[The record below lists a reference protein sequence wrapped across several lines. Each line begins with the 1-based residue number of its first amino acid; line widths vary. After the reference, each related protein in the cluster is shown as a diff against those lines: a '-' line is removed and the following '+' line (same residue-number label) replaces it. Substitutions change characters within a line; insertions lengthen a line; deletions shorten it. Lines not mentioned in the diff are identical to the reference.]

1 MLIRWTCMLAC
12 IAALAAFAGRANAQT
27 RQIKGTVVE
36 EGSGAPISSAQIQVK
51 GTTMGILAEADGSF
65 TLNVPAGDVVLA
77 VRRVSYTPA
86 EVPVPATQSSV
97 QIVLKKDVL
106 QLEQVV
112 VTGQATGISKRNLAN
127 SIATVNAD
135 QITKVS
141 SQSIDQALQ
150 GKVVGAQIQTNS
162 GAPGGGN
169 RIRIRGISSI
179 LGNAQPLYVIDGV
192 IVSDMSIGS
201 GTNKATRASGS
212 GISTP
217 SQENPDNRI
226 ADLNPNDI
234 QNVEILKGAAAS
246 AIYGSKAS
254 GGVILITTKRGR
266 VGAPQFSLRTG
277 IGTSALS
284 YRNGS
289 RRFKSLEDAV
299 EVFGSKAE
307 DYWDPNRVIDYEDE
321 LYGKHPFNNETSL
334 SVSGGSENTQYYV
347 SALLRNEDGIVTN
360 TYGNKKS
367 LLVNLDQKLS
377 ERLKLSVGSQLIRND
392 NDRGLF
398 GNDNA
403 GNSIG
408 YALTKIPSFLDLR
421 RNADG
426 SFPDD
431 PFWPSNPLQTVE
443 LFKNEQT
450 VWRNVSTA
458 RATFDAIS
466 ADHHTLQLIAYGG
479 ADLLNQRNNIFSPPE
494 LQNERNSA
502 LPGTAAVSN
511 TQNMQANLNLNA
523 VHTWTPNASVSVTS
537 QVGSQYELRTLNQ
550 TRTAAQN
557 LLGGLSVVTAG
568 TVRDVE
574 ETRQRVEDFGIFAQT
589 EVLLNERLL
598 LTAGA
603 RADRSSNN
611 GDPGKFFIFPKASA
625 SYRFPNL
632 VPGWLD
638 ELKLRAAYGETG
650 NQPLYGQK
658 FTPLDLSNIDGL
670 GGFRVGNVRGASDI
684 RPERQREYEVGMD
697 ATILGSRGT
706 VELTGFVHQISDL
719 LITRTLPPTAGYSS
733 EVSNGAAMRVWGTEA
748 ALDLFVLQRDKL
760 QWQTRL
766 NWSMNRS
773 KITDLPVPAFLI
785 SSPQVGA
792 VKIEE
797 GKSATQIIGNDTLPE
812 PGRKVVQV
820 VMGDGN
826 PRWTAGWSNT
836 ITYGPFS
843 LYGLIDH
850 QQGGMLADG
859 TWRHYDLGQNSADY
873 DELTA
878 DGKRIGD
885 VRRTSYLQVTSIYY
899 QDATF
904 TKLRE
909 LTLSVDLPDR
919 VWRSFLSGVDNAR
932 LSLSGRN
939 LYTWTDFR
947 GTDPEFFNYG
957 ANGVPDAVQRN
968 REIAPYPPSRS
979 FWLTLSLGF

>member
-1 MLIRWTCMLAC
+1 MLIRWTCVLAC
-12 IAALAAFAGRANAQT
+12 IAALGARANAQT
-27 RQIKGTVVE
+27 RQITGTVVE
-36 EGSGAPISSAQIQVK
+36 EGSGAPISSAQIEVK
-51 GTTMGILAEADGSF
+51 GTTMGVLAESDGSF
-65 TLNVPAGDVVLA
+65 TVTAPAGDVVLA
-77 VRRVSYTPA
+77 VRRVSYSPA
-86 EVPVPATQSSV
+86 EVPVPASQNSIR
-97 QIVLKKDVL
+97 IVLKKDVL

-112 VTGQATGISKRNLAN
+112 VTGQATGVSKRNLAN
-127 SIATVNAD
+127 SITTVNAD

-192 IVSDMSIGS
+192 IVSDMAIGS
-201 GTNKATRASGS
+201 GTNKATSASGS
-212 GISTP
+212 GISA
-217 SQENPDNRI
+217 SAQENPDNRI

-266 VGAPQFSLRTG
+266 TGAPSFSLRTG
-277 IGTSALS
+277 VGTSALS

-289 RRFKSLEDAV
+289 RRFKSLDDAV
-299 EVFGSKAE
+299 AVFGSKAA

-321 LYGKHPFNNETSL
+321 LYGNNPINSETSL
-334 SVSGGSENTQYYV
+334 SVSGGNDNTQYYV
-347 SALLRNEDGIVTN
+347 SGLLRNEDGIVTN

-367 LLVNLDQKLS
+367 LLVNLDQRLGD
-377 ERLKLSVGSQLIRND
+377 RLKLSVGSQMIRND

-421 RNADG
+421 RQADG

-450 VWRNVSTA
+450 VWRNVTTA
-458 RATFDAIS
+458 RATFDAIT
-466 ADHHTLQLIAYGG
+466 ADHHALQLIAYGG
-479 ADLLNQRNNIFSPPE
+479 ADLLNQRNNVFSPPE
-494 LQNERNSA
+494 LQNEKSSA
-502 LPGTAAVSN
+502 LPGTAAVSS

-523 VHTWTPNASVSVTS
+523 VHTWTPNSSVSVTS
-537 QVGSQYELRTLNQ
+537 QIGSQYELRTLDQ
-550 TRTAAQN
+550 TRTSAQN

-589 EVLLNERLL
+589 EVLLDERLL

-658 FTPLDLSNIDGL
+658 FTPLELSNIDGL
-670 GGFRVGNVRGASDI
+670 GGFRVGTVRGASDI

-706 VELTGFVHQISDL
+706 LELTGFVHEISDL
-719 LITRTLPPTAGYSS
+719 LITRTLPPTAGYGS
-733 EVSNGAAMRVWGTEA
+733 EVSNGAAMRVWGSEA
-748 ALDLFVLQRDKL
+748 ALDLFLLRRDKL

-812 PGRKVVQV
+812 PGRQVVQEV
-820 VMGDGN
+820 IGDGN

-836 ITYGPFS
+836 FTYGPFS

-859 TWRHYDLGQNSADY
+859 TWRHYDLGQNSRDY
-873 DELTA
+873 DELTS
-878 DGKRIGD
+878 DGQRVGD

-899 QDATF
+899 QEATF

-909 LTLSVDLPDR
+909 LTLNVELPDR
-919 VWRSFLSGVDNAR
+919 LWKSVLSGVDNAQI
-932 LSLSGRN
+932 SLSGRN
-939 LYTWTDFR
+939 LYTWTKFR

-957 ANGVPDAVQRN
+957 ATGVPDAVQRN

>member
-1 MLIRWTCMLAC
+1 MLNRLAC
-12 IAALAAFAGRANAQT
+12 ALVCIVALSARAEAQA
-27 RQIKGTVVE
+27 RQITGTVVE
-36 EGSGAPISSAQIQVK
+36 EEGEIPISSAQIQVK
-51 GTTMGILAEADGSF
+51 GTTIGTLAEADGSF
-65 TLNVPAGDVVLA
+65 TLNVPEGDIVLA
-77 VRRVSYTPA
+77 VRRVSYSPA
-86 EVPVPATQSSV
+86 EVTVSANQSSV
-97 QIVLKKDVL
+97 RIALKKDVL

-127 SIATVNAD
+127 SVATVNAE

-192 IVSDMSIGS
+192 IVSDMAIAS
-201 GTNKATRASGS
+201 GTNKVTRASGS
-212 GISTP
+212 GISVG

-226 ADLNPNDI
+226 SDINPNDI
-234 QNVEILKGAAAS
+234 QSVEILKGSAAS

-266 VGAPQFSLRTG
+266 TGAPAFSLRTS

-289 RRFKSLEDAV
+289 RRFQSLEDAV
-299 EVFGSKAE
+299 AVFGSEAE
-307 DYWDPNRVIDYEDE
+307 EYWDPNRVIDYEDE
-321 LYGKHPFNNETSL
+321 LYGNHPFNHETSL
-334 SVSGGSENTQYYV
+334 SISGGSENTQFYV
-347 SALLRNEDGIVTN
+347 SGLLRKEDGIVTN

-367 LLVNLDQKLS
+367 LLANLDQRIGD
-377 ERLKLSVGSQLIRND
+377 RLKLSVGSQLIRND

-398 GNDNA
+398 GNDNR

-421 RNADG
+421 RKADG
-426 SFPDD
+426 TFPDN
-431 PFWPSNPLQTVE
+431 PFWPSNPLQTVD
-443 LFKNEQT
+443 LFENKQT
-450 VWRNVSTA
+450 VWRNVSTV
-458 RATFDAIS
+458 RAAFDAIS

-479 ADLLNQRNNIFSPPE
+479 ADLLNQRNNVFSPPE
-494 LQNERNSA
+494 LQNERNNA

-511 TQNMQANLNLNA
+511 TQNMQGNINLNA
-523 VHTWTPNASVSVTS
+523 VHTWTPNASMSVTS
-537 QVGSQYELRTLNQ
+537 QIGSQYELRTLDQ
-550 TRTAAQN
+550 TRTSAEN

-568 TVRDVE
+568 TVRDLD

-598 LTAGA
+598 LTLGA

-611 GDPGKFFIFPKASA
+611 GDPGKYFFFPKASA
-625 SYRFPNL
+625 SYRFPGL
-632 VPGWLD
+632 APGLLD

-658 FTPLDLSNIDGL
+658 FTPLALSNIDGL
-670 GGFRVGNVRGASDI
+670 GGFRVGSVRGASDI
-684 RPERQREYEVGMD
+684 RPERQREYEVGAD

-706 VELTGFVHQISDL
+706 LELTGFVHEISDL

-733 EVSNGAAMRVWGTEA
+733 EVSNGAAMRVWGLEA
-748 ALDLFVLQRDKL
+748 ALDLFVVQREKL
-760 QWQTRL
+760 QWQSRV
-766 NWSMNRS
+766 NWAMNRS

-820 VMGDGN
+820 VIGDGN
-826 PRWTAGWSNT
+826 PAWTAGWSNT
-836 ITYGPFS
+836 FTYGPFT

-873 DELTA
+873 DDLTPT
-878 DGKRIGD
+878 GEKVGD

-909 LTLSVDLPDR
+909 LTLSVDLPER
-919 VWRSFLSGVDNAR
+919 IWKSALSGIDNAQ

-957 ANGVPDAVQRN
+957 ASNVPDAVQRN

>member
-1 MLIRWTCMLAC
+1 MLNRWACVLAC
-12 IAALAAFAGRANAQT
+12 VAALAGRADAQT
-27 RQIKGTVVE
+27 RQIRGTVVE
-36 EGSGAPISSAQIQVK
+36 DGSGAPIPSAQIQVK
-51 GTTMGILAEADGSF
+51 GTTMGVLAESDGSF
-65 TLNVPAGDVVLA
+65 TLNVPDGDVVLA
-77 VRRVSYTPA
+77 VRRVSYSPA
-86 EVPVPATQSSV
+86 EVPVPANQNTV
-97 QIVLKKDVL
+97 RIVLKKDVL

-127 SIATVNAD
+127 SVATVNAD

-192 IVSDMSIGS
+192 IVSDMTIGS
-201 GTNKATRASGS
+201 GTNKVTRASGS
-212 GISTP
+212 SISVA

-226 ADLNPNDI
+226 SDLNPNDI
-234 QNVEILKGAAAS
+234 ESVEILKGSAAA

-266 VGAPQFSLRTG
+266 AGAPAFSLRTG

-289 RRFKSLEDAV
+289 RRFKSLDDAV
-299 EVFGSKAE
+299 EVFGSEAA

-321 LYGKHPFNNETSL
+321 LYGNHPFNNETSL
-334 SVSGGSENTQYYV
+334 SVSGGSENTQFYV
-347 SALLRNEDGIVTN
+347 SGLVRNEDGIVDN

-367 LLVNLDQKLS
+367 LLANLDQQLGD
-377 ERLKLSVGSQLIRND
+377 RLKLSVGSQLIRND

-421 RNADG
+421 RRPDG
-426 SFPDD
+426 SFPEN
-431 PFWPSNPLQTVE
+431 PFWPSNPLQTVA
-443 LFKNEQT
+443 LFKNKET

-458 RATFDAIS
+458 RATFDAVN
-466 ADHHTLQLIAYGG
+466 AEHHSLQLIAYGG
-479 ADLLNQRNNIFSPPE
+479 VDLLNQRNNVFSPPE
-494 LQNERNSA
+494 LQYERATS
-502 LPGTAAVSN
+502 LPGKSAVSN
-511 TQNMQANLNLNA
+511 TQNVQANLNLNA
-523 VHTWTPNASVSVTS
+523 VHVWTPGASVSVTS
-537 QVGSQYELRTLNQ
+537 QIGSQYELRTLDQ
-550 TRTAAQN
+550 TRTSAEN

-568 TVRDVE
+568 TVRDLD

-598 LTAGA
+598 LTVGA

-611 GDPGKFFIFPKASA
+611 GDPGKFFFFPKASA
-625 SYRFPNL
+625 SYRFPDL
-632 VPGWLD
+632 VPGLLD

-658 FTPLDLSNIDGL
+658 FTPLELSNIDGL
-670 GGFRVGNVRGASDI
+670 GGFRVGTVRGASDI
-684 RPERQREYEVGMD
+684 RPERQREYEVGAD
-697 ATILGSRGT
+697 ATILGKRGT
-706 VELTGFVHQISDL
+706 LELTGFVHDISDL

-733 EVSNGAAMRVWGTEA
+733 EISNGAAMRVWGGEA
-748 ALDLFVLQRDKL
+748 ALDLFVLQHDKL
-760 QWQTRL
+760 QWQTRI

-820 VMGDGN
+820 VIGDGN
-826 PRWTAGWSNT
+826 PDWTAGWSNT
-836 ITYGPFS
+836 FTYGPFT
-843 LYGLIDH
+843 LYGLLDH

-873 DELTA
+873 DDLTA
-878 DGKRIGD
+878 TGQRIGD

-909 LTLSVDLPDR
+909 LTLSVDLPER
-919 VWRSFLSGVDNAR
+919 LWKSVLSGIDNAQ

-939 LYTWTDFR
+939 LYTWTKFR
-947 GTDPEFFNYG
+947 GSDPEFFNYG

>member
-1 MLIRWTCMLAC
+1 MLIRWACVVVC
-12 IAALAAFAGRANAQT
+12 IAALGGRANAQT
-27 RQIKGTVVE
+27 RQIRGTVVE
-36 EGSGAPISSAQIQVK
+36 AGSNAPISSAQIQVK
-51 GTTMGILAEADGSF
+51 GTTTGTLAGEDGAF
-65 TLNVPAGDVVLA
+65 TVVAPAGDVVLA
-77 VRRVSYTPA
+77 VRRVSYSPR
-86 EVPVPATQSSV
+86 EMPVPAGQDSV
-97 QIVLKKDVL
+97 RIVLEKDVL

-112 VTGQATGISKRNLAN
+112 VTGQATGVSKRNLAN
-127 SIATVNAD
+127 SIVTVNAD
-135 QITKVS
+135 QITRVS

-150 GKVVGAQIQTNS
+150 GKVVGAQIQSNS

-192 IVSDMSIGS
+192 IVSDIAISS

-212 GISTP
+212 GISVAA
-217 SQENPDNRI
+217 QENPDNRI
-226 ADLNPNDI
+226 SDLNPNDI
-234 QNVEILKGAAAS
+234 QSVEILKGAAAS

-266 VGAPQFSLRTG
+266 VGAPRFSIRTG
-277 IGTSALS
+277 IGVSALS

-289 RRFKSLEDAV
+289 RRFRSLDDAI
-299 EVFGSKAE
+299 EVFGSNAA
-307 DYWDPNRVIDYEDE
+307 DYWDPDRVIDYETE
-321 LYGKHPFNNETSL
+321 LYGNRPINNETSV

-347 SALLRNEDGIVTN
+347 SGLLRNEDGIVRN

-367 LLVNLDQKLS
+367 ILLNLDQKLS
-377 ERLKLSVGSQLIRND
+377 DRLKLSVGSQLIRSD

-398 GNDNA
+398 GNDNR

-421 RNADG
+421 RRPDG
-426 SFPDD
+426 TFPDN

-443 LFKNEQT
+443 LFKNQQT

-458 RATFDAIS
+458 RATFDALAS
-466 ADHHTLQLIAYGG
+466 DHHQLQLIAYGG
-479 ADLLNQRNNIFSPPE
+479 TDLLNQRNNIFSPPE
-494 LQNERNSA
+494 LQNERSSA

-511 TQNMQANLNLNA
+511 TQNMQANVNINA
-523 VHTWTPNASVSVTS
+523 VHTWTPASSVSVTS
-537 QVGSQYELRTLNQ
+537 QIGSQYELRTFDQ
-550 TRTAAQN
+550 TRSSAQN

-598 LTAGA
+598 LTVGA

-611 GDPGKFFIFPKASA
+611 GDPGKFFLFPKASA
-625 SYRFPNL
+625 SYRFPEL
-632 VPGWLD
+632 LPGWVD

-670 GGFRVGNVRGASDI
+670 GGFRVGNIRGASDI
-684 RPERQREYEVGMD
+684 RPERQREYEGGMD
-697 ATILGSRGT
+697 LTILGNRGT
-706 VELTGFVHQISDL
+706 LELTGFVHDISDL

-733 EVSNGAAMRVWGTEA
+733 EVSNGAAMRVWGVET
-748 ALDLFVLQRDKL
+748 ALDLFVLQGEKL

-766 NWSMNRS
+766 NWAMNRS

-820 VMGDGN
+820 VIGDGN
-826 PRWTAGWSNT
+826 PRWTAGWSNS
-836 ITYGPFS
+836 ITYGPFG
-843 LYGLIDH
+843 LYALLDH
-850 QQGGMLADG
+850 QEGGMLADG
-859 TWRHYDLGQNSADY
+859 TWRHYDLGQNSRDY
-873 DELTA
+873 DQLTA
-878 DGKRIGD
+878 TGQRIGD
-885 VRRTSYLQVTSIYY
+885 VRRTSYLQVTGIYY
-899 QDATF
+899 QDASF

-909 LTLSVDLPDR
+909 LTLSVDLPER
-919 VWRSFLSGVDNAR
+919 LWHSLLPGADNVQLA
-932 LSLSGRN
+932 LSGRN

-957 ANGVPDAVQRN
+957 STGVPNAVQRN

-979 FWLTLSLGF
+979 FWFTLSLGF

>member
-1 MLIRWTCMLAC
+1 MLIRWTCVLAC
-12 IAALAAFAGRANAQT
+12 IAALAGGGRANAQT
-27 RQIKGTVVE
+27 RQITGTVVE
-36 EGSGAPISSAQIQVK
+36 EGSNAPISSAQIQVK
-51 GTTMGILAEADGSF
+51 GTTIGTLAEADGSF
-65 TLNVPAGDVVLA
+65 KLSVPAGDIVLA
-77 VRRVSYTPA
+77 VRRVSYSPA
-86 EVPVPATQSSV
+86 EVPVVASQNTV
-97 QIVLKKDVL
+97 QVVLKKDVL

-127 SIATVNAD
+127 SVVTVNAD

-192 IVSDMSIGS
+192 IVSDMAIAS
-201 GTNKATRASGS
+201 GTNKVTRASGS
-212 GISTP
+212 AISVG

-234 QNVEILKGAAAS
+234 ASVEVLKGSAAA

-266 VGAPQFSLRTG
+266 TGAPAFSLRTG

-289 RRFKSLEDAV
+289 RRFKSLDDAV
-299 EVFGSKAE
+299 EVFGSEAA

-321 LYGKHPFNNETSL
+321 LYGNHPFNYETSL
-334 SVSGGSENTQYYV
+334 SISGGSENTQFYV
-347 SALLRNEDGIVTN
+347 SGLLRKEDGIVTN

-367 LLVNLDQKLS
+367 LLANLDQQLGD
-377 ERLKLSVGSQLIRND
+377 RLKLSVGSQLIRND

-398 GNDNA
+398 GNDNR

-421 RNADG
+421 RRADG
-426 SFPDD
+426 SFPEN
-431 PFWPSNPLQTVE
+431 PFWPSNPLQTVD
-443 LFKNEQT
+443 LFQNQQT
-450 VWRNVSTA
+450 VWRNVSTL
-458 RATFDAIS
+458 RATFDAVT
-466 ADHHTLQLIAYGG
+466 AKHHTLQLIAYGG
-479 ADLLNQRNNIFSPPE
+479 ADLLNQRNNIYSPPE
-494 LQNERNSA
+494 LQFERISTT
-502 LPGTAAVSN
+502 PGKAAVSN
-511 TQNMQANLNLNA
+511 TQNLQGNINLNA
-523 VHTWTPNASVSVTS
+523 VHTWTPNVSVSVTS
-537 QVGSQYELRTLNQ
+537 QIGSQYELRTLNQ
-550 TRTAAQN
+550 TRTSAEN

-568 TVRDVE
+568 TVRDLD
-574 ETRQRVEDFGIFAQT
+574 ETRQRVEDFGLFGQT

-598 LTAGA
+598 LTLGA

-611 GDPGKFFIFPKASA
+611 GDPGKFFFYPKASA
-625 SYRFPNL
+625 SYRFPDL

-638 ELKLRAAYGETG
+638 EIKLRAAYGETG

-658 FTPLDLSNIDGL
+658 FTPLELSNIDGL
-670 GGFRVGNVRGASDI
+670 GGFRVGSVRGASDI
-684 RPERQREYEVGMD
+684 RPERQREYEVGAD
-697 ATILGSRGT
+697 ATILGRRGT
-706 VELTGFVHQISDL
+706 LELTGFVHNISDL

-733 EVSNGAAMRVWGTEA
+733 EVSNGAAMRVWGAEA

-760 QWQTRL
+760 QWQTRI
-766 NWSMNRS
+766 NWAMNRS

-820 VMGDGN
+820 VIGDGN

-836 ITYGPFS
+836 FTYGPFT

-873 DELTA
+873 DDLTA
-878 DGKRIGD
+878 DGQRIGD
-885 VRRTSYLQVTSIYY
+885 VRRTSYLQVTKIYY

-909 LTLSVDLPDR
+909 LTLGVNLPER
-919 VWRSFLSGVDNAR
+919 LWKGVLSGVSNAQ

-957 ANGVPDAVQRN
+957 ATGVPDAVQRN

>member
-1 MLIRWTCMLAC
+1 MLIRWAC
-12 IAALAAFAGRANAQT
+12 VIACVAGFAARADAQT
-27 RQIKGTVVE
+27 RQITGTVVE
-36 EGSGAPISSAQIQVK
+36 EGSNAPISSAQIQVK
-51 GTTMGILAEADGSF
+51 GTTIGVLAEADGSF
-65 TLNVPAGDVVLA
+65 TLNVPTGDVVLA
-77 VRRVSYTPA
+77 VRRVSYSPA
-86 EVPVPATQSSV
+86 EVPVPASQSTV

-127 SIATVNAD
+127 SVATVSAE

-192 IVSDMSIGS
+192 IVSDMAIAS
-201 GTNKATRASGS
+201 GTNKVTRASGS
-212 GISTP
+212 GISV
-217 SQENPDNRI
+217 SAQENPDNRI
-226 ADLNPNDI
+226 SDLNPNDI
-234 QNVEILKGAAAS
+234 ASVEVLKGSAAA

-266 VGAPQFSLRTG
+266 TGAPAFSLRTS

-289 RRFKSLEDAV
+289 RRFRSLEDAV
-299 EVFGSKAE
+299 EVFGSEAA
-307 DYWDPNRVIDYEDE
+307 DYWDPTRVIDYEDE
-321 LYGKHPFNNETSL
+321 LYGNHPINYETSL
-334 SVSGGSENTQYYV
+334 SISGGSENTQFYV
-347 SALLRNEDGIVTN
+347 SGLLRKEDGIVTN

-367 LLVNLDQKLS
+367 LLANLDQQLGD
-377 ERLKLSVGSQLIRND
+377 RLKLSVGSQLIRND

-398 GNDNA
+398 GNDNR

-421 RNADG
+421 RRADG
-426 SFPDD
+426 SFPEN

-443 LFKNEQT
+443 LFQNQQT
-450 VWRNVSTA
+450 VWRNVSTL
-458 RATFDAIS
+458 RATFDAVS
-466 ADHHTLQLIAYGG
+466 ANHHTLQLIAYGG
-479 ADLLNQRNNIFSPPE
+479 ADLLNQRNNVYSPPE
-494 LQNERNSA
+494 LQYERTSTT
-502 LPGTAAVSN
+502 PGKAAVSN
-511 TQNMQANLNLNA
+511 TQNLQGNINLNA

-537 QVGSQYELRTLNQ
+537 QIGSQYELRTLNQ
-550 TRTAAQN
+550 TRTAAEN

-568 TVRDVE
+568 TVRDLD

-589 EVLLNERLL
+589 EVLLDERLF
-598 LTAGA
+598 LTLGA

-611 GDPGKFFIFPKASA
+611 GDPGKFFFFPKASA
-625 SYRFPNL
+625 SYRFPDL
-632 VPGWLD
+632 VPGLLD

-658 FTPLDLSNIDGL
+658 FTPLELSNIDGL
-670 GGFRVGNVRGASDI
+670 GGFRVGSVRGATDI
-684 RPERQREYEVGMD
+684 RPERQREYEIGAD
-697 ATILGSRGT
+697 ATILGKRGT
-706 VELTGFVHQISDL
+706 LELTGFVHDISDL

-748 ALDLFVLQRDKL
+748 ALDLFVLQREKL
-760 QWQTRL
+760 QWQTRI
-766 NWSMNRS
+766 NWAMNRS

-820 VMGDGN
+820 VIGDGN
-826 PRWTAGWSNT
+826 PDWTAGWSNT
-836 ITYGPFS
+836 FTYGPFT

-850 QQGGMLADG
+850 QEGGMLADG

-873 DELTA
+873 DDLTPT
-878 DGKRIGD
+878 GQRIGD
-885 VRRTSYLQVTSIYY
+885 VRRTSYLQVTKIYY

-909 LTLSVDLPDR
+909 LTLSVDLPER
-919 VWRSFLSGVDNAR
+919 LWKGVLSGVENAQ

-957 ANGVPDAVQRN
+957 ATGVPDAVQRN
-968 REIAPYPPSRS
+968 REIAPYPPSRT

>member
-1 MLIRWTCMLAC
+1 MLIRWACLLAC
-12 IAALAAFAGRANAQT
+12 IAAIGGRANAQT
-27 RQIKGTVVE
+27 RQIRGTVVE

-51 GTTMGILAEADGSF
+51 GTTLGILAEADGSF
-65 TLNVPAGDVVLA
+65 TVTAPAADVVLS
-77 VRRVSYTPA
+77 VRRVSYSPA
-86 EVPVPATQSSV
+86 EVPVPASQSSI

-112 VTGQATGISKRNLAN
+112 VTGQATGVSKRNLAN
-127 SIATVNAD
+127 SITTVNAD

-192 IVSDMSIGS
+192 IVSDMAIGS

-212 GISTP
+212 GISE
-217 SQENPDNRI
+217 SAQENPDNRI

-254 GGVILITTKRGR
+254 GGVVLITTKRGR
-266 VGAPQFSLRTG
+266 TGAPSFSLRTG
-277 IGTSALS
+277 VGMSALS

-289 RRFKSLEDAV
+289 RRFTSLEDAV
-299 EVFGSKAE
+299 AVFGSKAE
-307 DYWDPNRVIDYEDE
+307 DYWDPTRVIDYEDE
-321 LYGKHPFNNETSL
+321 LYGNRPINNETSL

-347 SALLRNEDGIVTN
+347 SGLLRNEDGIVTN

-367 LLVNLDQKLS
+367 LLVNLDQKLGD
-377 ERLKLSVGSQLIRND
+377 RLKLSVGSQMIRSD

-421 RNADG
+421 RQSDG

-443 LFKNEQT
+443 LFKNQQT

-466 ADHHTLQLIAYGG
+466 ADHHALQLIAYGG
-479 ADLLNQRNNIFSPPE
+479 ADLLNQRNNVFSPPE

-511 TQNMQANLNLNA
+511 TQNMQTNLNLNA
-523 VHTWTPNASVSVTS
+523 VHTWTPSSSISVTS
-537 QVGSQYELRTLNQ
+537 QIGSQYELRTLDQ
-550 TRTAAQN
+550 TRTSAQN

-611 GDPGKFFIFPKASA
+611 GDPGKFFLFPKASA

-670 GGFRVGNVRGASDI
+670 GGFRVGTVRGASDI

-706 VELTGFVHQISDL
+706 LELTGFVHEISDL

-748 ALDLFVLQRDKL
+748 ALDLFVLRHDKL
-760 QWQTRL
+760 QWQTRV

-820 VMGDGN
+820 VIGDGN

-836 ITYGPFS
+836 VTYGPFS

-859 TWRHYDLGQNSADY
+859 TWRHYDLGQNSRDY

-878 DGKRIGD
+878 DGQRIGD

-909 LTLSVDLPDR
+909 LTLSMELPDR
-919 VWRSFLSGVDNAR
+919 LWKSVLSGVDNAQIA
-932 LSLSGRN
+932 LSGRN
-939 LYTWTDFR
+939 LYTWTKFR

-957 ANGVPDAVQRN
+957 ATGVPDAVQRN